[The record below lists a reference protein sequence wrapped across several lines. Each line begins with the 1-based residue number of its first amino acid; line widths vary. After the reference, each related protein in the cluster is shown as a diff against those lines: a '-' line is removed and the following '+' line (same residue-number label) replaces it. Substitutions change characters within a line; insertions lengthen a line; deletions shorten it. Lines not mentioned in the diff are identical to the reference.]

1 MNRVSRSRSYLAAFD
16 RMYVKAATMAF
27 TSLASTTE
35 RQSARCLS
43 LSLSRS
49 IGVRTE
55 IRCRGPFG
63 DFGILFNRATRQ
75 YQASEL
81 SLSLVCVLGELATY
95 IDLLAL
101 QVTQHSTTEELDS
114 HRRLQQAANQS
125 INQPID
131 QAASEPASQPAS
143 DARART
149 ILARI
154 EISLSSHSGA
164 SRSPHNLNLYTRNAR
179 KESTT
184 AIVGW

>member
-35 RQSARCLS
+35 RQSARSLS
-43 LSLSRS
+43 LAINRRTYRDSLSRS
-49 IGVRTE
+49 IWRLWNTIQSSDASVS
-55 IRCRGPFG
+55 
-63 DFGILFNRATRQ
+63 
-75 YQASEL
+75 SEL
-81 SLSLVCVLGELATY
+81 SVYLSRVLGRLATY